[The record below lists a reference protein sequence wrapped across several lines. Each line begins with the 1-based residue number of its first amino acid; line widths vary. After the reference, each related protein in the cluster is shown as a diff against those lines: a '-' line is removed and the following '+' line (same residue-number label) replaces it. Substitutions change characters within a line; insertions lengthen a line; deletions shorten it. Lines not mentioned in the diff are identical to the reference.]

1 MSIVN
6 YQLKNKV
13 FSYLCPEMTKI
24 KIIAPS
30 RLNGEIT
37 LPMSKSIANRVLIIR
52 KLISLFTSQ
61 SGASSC
67 PTPTLLKEFEN
78 ECEDIRILAKAL
90 DKIDTNTCPQPT
102 TLDIGNS
109 GTAMRFLTALSGLMQ
124 GTFILTGS
132 ERMKERPI
140 APLVDAMRQLGTE
153 TDYLGQFSFPPLII
167 KGSILDTYNNQL
179 DINASISSQFIS
191 ALLLIA
197 PLLKNGLTLH
207 LQGDIVSKPYIDL
220 TIEIMRRFGAIVCWT
235 DEKTISVTPSRYK
248 DCHFEIEG
256 DWTAASYWFE
266 IMMFQPDCNI
276 KIKNLCHDSIQGDSI
291 ISKLMKSLQTHCSHP
306 TNQPFTYDF
315 RNNPDLV
322 QTIAATCFGLGIP
335 YHFTGTDTLR
345 IKETDRIQALEN
357 ELNKLRQGNYCISTY
372 NDHRMAMAFAPL
384 ALKLPYIIIENP
396 EVVNKSYPTYWAA
409 LESVG
414 FKCQRY
420 D

>member
-1 MSIVN
+1 
-6 YQLKNKV
+6 
-13 FSYLCPEMTKI
+13 
-24 KIIAPS
+24 
-30 RLNGEIT
+30 
-37 LPMSKSIANRVLIIR
+37 MSKSIASRVLIIR
-52 KLISLFTSQ
+52 KLINLFPSQ
-61 SGASSC
+61 SEISPTSS
-67 PTPTLLKEFEN
+67 PTLIKEFEN
-78 ECEDIRILAKAL
+78 ECEDIRILAQTL
-90 DKIDTNTCPQPT
+90 DKIDTNTYPRPT

-140 APLVDAMRQLGTE
+140 APLADAMRQLGAE
-153 TDYLGQFSFPPLII
+153 TDYLEQFGFPPLII
-167 KGSILDTYNNQL
+167 KGGIPNTYKNELNI
-179 DINASISSQFIS
+179 DATISSQFIS

-291 ISKLMKSLQTHCSHP
+291 ISKLMQTLQMHCSHP
-306 TNQPFTYDF
+306 TNLPFTCDF

-345 IKETDRIQALEN
+345 IKETDRIYALDN
-357 ELNKLRQGNYCISTY
+357 EFNKLRQGNYCISTY

-384 ALKLPYIIIENP
+384 ALKLPYLIIENP
-396 EVVNKSYPTYWAA
+396 EVVSKSYPTYWDDLNA
-409 LESVG
+409 VG
-414 FKCQRY
+414 FKIMRL
-420 D
+420 

>member
-1 MSIVN
+1 
-6 YQLKNKV
+6 
-13 FSYLCPEMTKI
+13 MTKI

-37 LPMSKSIANRVLIIR
+37 LPMSKSIASRVLIIR
-52 KLISLFTSQ
+52 KLISLFSSQ

-67 PTPTLLKEFEN
+67 STPTLLKEFEN
-78 ECEDIRILAKAL
+78 ECEDIRILAQAL
-90 DKIDTNTCPQPT
+90 DKINTETSPQPT
-102 TLDIGNS
+102 ILDIGNS
-109 GTAMRFLTALSGLMQ
+109 GTAMRFLTAFLGIVN

-140 APLVDAMRQLGTE
+140 APLVNAMSQLDTG
-153 TDYLGQFSFPPLII
+153 TDYLEQSGFPPLII
-167 KGSILDTYNNQL
+167 KGGIPNTYKNELNI
-179 DINASISSQFIS
+179 DATISSQFIS

-207 LQGDIVSKPYIDL
+207 LQGEIVSKPYIDL
-220 TIEIMRRFGAIVCWT
+220 TIEIMRRFGTKVGWT
-235 DEKTISVTPSRYK
+235 DEKTISISPSRYK
-248 DCHFEIEG
+248 DCNIEIES
-256 DWTAASYWFE
+256 DWTAASYWYE
-266 IMMFQPDCNI
+266 IMMLQPDCNI

-291 ISKLMKSLQTHCSHP
+291 ISKLMESLQMRCSRP
-306 TNQPFTYDF
+306 TNQPFTYNF

-322 QTIAATCFGLGIP
+322 QTMAATCFGLDIP
-335 YHFTGTDTLR
+335 YHFTGIDSLR
-345 IKETDRIQALEN
+345 IKETDRIAALDN
-357 ELNKLRQGNYCISTY
+357 EFNKLRQGNYCISTY

-396 EVVNKSYPTYWAA
+396 EVVNKSYPTYWKD

-420 D
+420 E